1 MRRNGESGFTLLELM
16 VAALLTVGL
25 IGVVMTLANK
35 NQQVFVTEVG
45 VVDMNQN
52 MRTAI
57 DLLTR
62 DIQSAG
68 VGLPVE
74 AKGNFA
80 SIFYTDGEDGAPD
93 GIMMIN
99 GDPFAPLADLSAR
112 AAGSAEFF
120 LFPPAVNAAGSGAN
134 QTFTYSYIDANG
146 KTQTKPIYRTFEQ
159 DPKKYIV
166 YDEEQA
172 MIFEL
177 TQNGQMT
184 GDGNAT
190 RLKIEHNPQSFLNP
204 PSVFGTVIGAGEP
217 DYDSGRTKVAVL
229 GNTVGYRLNRE
240 TRELERTED
249 MITWYPIA
257 RGIVNLQIRYRVV
270 LRNTIT
276 NLIEEKVSDAPG
288 DGLDATDTGFR
299 TSRRDIHSV
308 IIRITAETPDAQAHS
323 PFYRRVTHI
332 FEVAPRNLNLVRNNN
347 LSAGEEAGS
356 DGSKDKDKDKDNDND
371 GSH

>member
-1 MRRNGESGFTLLELM
+1 MRRNSESGFSLLELV
-16 VAALLTVGL
+16 VAVLLTVGL
-25 IGVVMTLANK
+25 IGMVMTLANK

-57 DLLTR
+57 DLMTR

-68 VGLPVE
+68 MGLPVA

-80 SIFYTDGEDGAPD
+80 SIFYTDGKDGAPD
-93 GIMMIN
+93 SIMMIN
-99 GDPFAPLADLSAR
+99 GDPFAPLADLAGR

-120 LFPPAVNAAGSGAN
+120 LFPPAVTGTGNGAN
-134 QTFTYSYIDANG
+134 ERFTYSYIDANG
-146 KTQTKPIYRTFEQ
+146 NTQTKPIYRTYEE
-159 DPKKYIV
+159 DPKTYIV

-172 MIFEL
+172 MIFNL

-184 GDGNAT
+184 GNGNGA
-190 RLKIEHNPQSFLNP
+190 RLKIQHNPQGFLNP
-204 PSVFGTVIGAGEP
+204 PSVFGTTIGTGEP
-217 DYDSGRTKVAVL
+217 DYDSGKTKVAVL
-229 GNTVGYRLNRE
+229 GNTVGYRLNRQ

-257 RGIVNLQIRYRVV
+257 RGIVDMQIRYRVV
-270 LRNTIT
+270 LRNTVT
-276 NLIEEKVSDAPG
+276 NLIEEKVSDTPG
-288 DGLDATDTGFR
+288 NGVDSTESGFK

-308 IIRITAETPDAQAHS
+308 IIRITAETPDADPNS
-323 PFYRRVTHI
+323 RFYRRVTQI

-347 LSAGEEAGS
+347 LSAGEDAEAGEDQDEDEDE
-356 DGSKDKDKDKDNDND
+356 DGNNDT
-371 GSH
+371 